1 MVLLHRSHQMRI
13 LVLSDIHAN
22 LAALEAVL
30 EAANDQWDRIWC
42 LGDLVGYGP
51 NPNECIALLR
61 EFDHLSL
68 SGNHDWAVLGKLN
81 IAEFNEDA
89 RSVVLWTSSELEPE
103 SRTYLES
110 LPPIRVVEGFTLAH
124 GSPRHPV
131 WEYVL
136 DYETAVANFAH
147 FETPCCLIGHS
158 HIPLHIVE
166 LKSEDL
172 LIEEVVNN
180 EVVSLKNQRVMLNP
194 GSVGQ
199 PRDDDPRAAYALLD
213 IVNLTWQFGRVP
225 YAIEKTQEQMRQEN
239 FPIALIERLSYGW

>member
-1 MVLLHRSHQMRI
+1 MRI

-22 LAALEAVL
+22 LAAFEAVL
-30 EAANDQWDRIWC
+30 EAADGQWDRVWC

-89 RSVVLWTSSELEPE
+89 RAMVLWTRSVLEEE
-103 SRTYLES
+103 SRSYLES
-110 LPPIRVVEGFTLAH
+110 LPSLRVVDAFTMAH
-124 GSPRHPV
+124 ASPRHPV

-136 DYETAVANFAH
+136 DYDTAAENFAY
-147 FETPCCLIGHS
+147 FDTAYCLIGHS
-158 HIPLHIVE
+158 HVPLHIIE
-166 LKSEDL
+166 REPGDL
-172 LIEEVVNN
+172 LVEEVVNGRI
-180 EVVSLKNQRVMLNP
+180 VSLINERVMLNP

-213 IVNLTWQFGRVP
+213 SESLTWQFGRVP
-225 YAIEKTQEQMRQEN
+225 YPIEETQEQMRREN
-239 FPIALIERLSYGW
+239 FPRALVERLSYGW